1 MTVMEDWCVSSYKN
15 DLPPAE
21 FVLYYFMNVKKEL
34 KKKDKTLNEI
44 EKMYGGTI

>member
-1 MTVMEDWCVSSYKN
+1 MHHHIKMIYPLHK
-15 DLPPAE
+15 
-21 FVLYYFMNVKKEL
+21 FVLYYFMDVKKEL

>member
-1 MTVMEDWCVSSYKN
+1 MYHHIKMIYPLHNLCYTI
-15 DLPPAE
+15 
-21 FVLYYFMNVKKEL
+21 MNVKKEL

>member
-1 MTVMEDWCVSSYKN
+1 
-15 DLPPAE
+15 
-21 FVLYYFMNVKKEL
+21 MNVKKEL

>member
-1 MTVMEDWCVSSYKN
+1 MD
-15 DLPPAE
+15 
-21 FVLYYFMNVKKEL
+21 VKKEL

>member
-15 DLPPAE
+15 DLP
-21 FVLYYFMNVKKEL
+21 LYICAILFYAMSKRNLRKKIS
-34 KKKDKTLNEI
+34 TLNEI

>member
-1 MTVMEDWCVSSYKN
+1 
-15 DLPPAE
+15 
-21 FVLYYFMNVKKEL
+21 MNAKKEL